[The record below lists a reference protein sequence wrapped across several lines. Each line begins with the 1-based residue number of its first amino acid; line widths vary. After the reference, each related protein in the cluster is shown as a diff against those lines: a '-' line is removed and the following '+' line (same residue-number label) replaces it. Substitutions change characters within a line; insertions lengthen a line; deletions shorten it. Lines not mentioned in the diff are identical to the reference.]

1 MMHLQVWA
9 FGAVLLAQGLDRTLA
24 QSVALTGD
32 CVAQHQTPPA
42 IYASEGKYTRYYH
55 LLLKLHPQDF
65 ELTVP
70 TEQRR
75 PRYTTENR
83 YELTRDGQFE
93 IFVRKEAF
101 PVPAPKCEGYVIVRM
116 PGTDP
121 SKADAAPK
129 LEQKRVLFNA
139 LKELKSSGTGT
150 GTYDVAIELNPY
162 VQVVRRDPLQLEL
175 TECNVFFRQAD
186 GAYIDRVGPLS
197 K

>member
-1 MMHLQVWA
+1 MVIHLQMWVI
-9 FGAVLLAQGLDRTLA
+9 GALLLAAGFDRVFA
-24 QSVALTGD
+24 QSVALTDD
-32 CVAQHQTPPA
+32 CVAQRQPPPT

-70 TEQRR
+70 TDQRR

-83 YELTRDGQFE
+83 YEFGGNGQFE

-101 PVPAPKCEGYVIVRM
+101 PVPAPKCERYIIVRM

-121 SKADAAPK
+121 SRADATRK
-129 LEQKRVLFNA
+129 LEQKRALFDV
-139 LKELKSSGTGT
+139 LKELKNSGTGAC
-150 GTYDVAIELNPY
+150 DVAIELNPY

-186 GAYIDRVGPLS
+186 GAYIDGVGPLS

>member
-1 MMHLQVWA
+1 MVMYLQVWVI
-9 FGAVLLAQGLDRTLA
+9 GAVLLTVGLDRTFA
-24 QSVALTGD
+24 QFLALTD
-32 CVAQHQTPPA
+32 DRVAQRQPLPA
-42 IYASEGKYTRYYH
+42 IHVSEGKYTRYYH

-70 TEQRR
+70 TDQRR

-83 YELTRDGQFE
+83 YEFSGSGQFE

-101 PVPAPKCEGYVIVRM
+101 PVPAPKCERYIIVRM
-116 PGTDP
+116 PGTNP
-121 SKADAAPK
+121 SIADAARK
-129 LEQKRVLFNA
+129 LEQKRTLFDT
-139 LKELKSSGTGT
+139 LKELKNSDTGAHE
-150 GTYDVAIELNPY
+150 VAIELNPY
-162 VQVVRRDPLQLEL
+162 VQVIRSDPLQLEL

>member
-1 MMHLQVWA
+1 MVVQLQMWVI
-9 FGAVLLAQGLDRTLA
+9 GAVLLAAGFDRTFV
-24 QSVALTGD
+24 QSVALPD
-32 CVAQHQTPPA
+32 ERVAQRQPPPA
-42 IYASEGKYTRYYH
+42 IHVSEGKYTRYYH

-70 TEQRR
+70 TDQRR

-83 YELTRDGQFE
+83 YEFSGNGQFE

-101 PVPAPKCEGYVIVRM
+101 PVPAPKCERYLIVRM

-121 SKADAAPK
+121 SRADAARK
-129 LEQKRVLFNA
+129 LEQKRALFDA
-139 LKELKSSGTGT
+139 LKELKNSGTGAHE
-150 GTYDVAIELNPY
+150 VAIELNPY
-162 VQVVRRDPLQLEL
+162 VQVVRSDPLQVEL

-186 GAYIDRVGPLS
+186 GAYIDHMGPLS